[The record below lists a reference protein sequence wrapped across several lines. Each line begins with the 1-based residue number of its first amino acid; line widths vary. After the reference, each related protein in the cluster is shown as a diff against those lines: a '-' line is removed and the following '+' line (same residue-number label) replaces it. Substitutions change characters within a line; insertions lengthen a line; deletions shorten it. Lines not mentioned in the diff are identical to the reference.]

1 MAQSNPFT
9 IDMQQFANDLQKG
22 NKNPG
27 PAFRQSMVANP
38 ENPSVYNDED
48 PSNPPHQ
55 YKINSDLG
63 NLAKRF
69 EKYKEDN
76 QWNKV
81 QN

>member
-1 MAQSNPFT
+1 MALLSETYKSSVGNPFT
-9 IDMQQFANDLQKG
+9 VKPPENA
-22 NKNPG
+22 
-27 PAFRQSMVANP
+27 

-55 YKINSDLG
+55 YKINLDLG
-63 NLAKRF
+63 KLAKSF
-69 EKYKEDN
+69 ERYKQDN